1 MAESAENVLM
11 YVQKVCIW
19 EHNFPCGSLIIS
31 TQNWG
36 LYVDCCLKDESRLRF
51 AYFLGGA
58 DKNTDAYC
66 GIYGAGQDDFANDSP
81 PDGAEDPLFS
91 GQNR

>member
-1 MAESAENVLM
+1 MPVFFPNLQPQPNLYSCGENYSVILIFTFYVL
-11 YVQKVCIW
+11 
-19 EHNFPCGSLIIS
+19 
-31 TQNWG
+31 
-36 LYVDCCLKDESRLRF
+36 
-51 AYFLGGA
+51 LGGA

-66 GIYGAGQDDFANDSP
+66 GIYGAGQDDLANDSP

>member
-1 MAESAENVLM
+1 MPFFSPNLQL
-11 YVQKVCIW
+11 YPLLQLWSKV
-19 EHNFPCGSLIIS
+19 FDSLIF
-31 TQNWG
+31 TF
-36 LYVDCCLKDESRLRF
+36 YVL
-51 AYFLGGA
+51 LGGA

-66 GIYGAGQDDFANDSP
+66 GIYGAGQDDLANDSP

>member
-1 MAESAENVLM
+1 MIL
-11 YVQKVCIW
+11 
-19 EHNFPCGSLIIS
+19 IS
-31 TQNWG
+31 T
-36 LYVDCCLKDESRLRF
+36 LYVLI
-51 AYFLGGA
+51 GGA

-66 GIYGAGQDDFANDSP
+66 GIYGAGQDDLANDSP